1 MLLIQHH
8 LTVQGSQPF
17 HTGFQSCPAHTD
29 ISELSDSF
37 NHINFSLVF
46 ILINENHTP
55 RTICPYNLFHLLGC
69 SFHNQSVVG
78 LLSFQ
83 SFFQPI
89 PHFSDVLL
97 MSKQRHLFNMLP
109 VHYFQLN
116 AWFKLF
122 ANHFVV
128 VFFFLFCTVIKLLKL
143 GCK

>member
-1 MLLIQHH
+1 MMLLIQHH

-29 ISELSDSF
+29 FSELSDSF

-46 ILINENHTP
+46 ILINENHTQ
-55 RTICPYNLFHLLGC
+55 
-69 SFHNQSVVG
+69 SFVG

-83 SFFQPI
+83 SFSQPI

-97 MSKQRHLFNMLP
+97 TSKQRHLFNMLP

-116 AWFKLF
+116 A
-122 ANHFVV
+122 
-128 VFFFLFCTVIKLLKL
+128 
-143 GCK
+143 